1 MWIERLS
8 NRRFLALANTLLVA
22 ALILSGLLLVRDA
35 LMFLRW
41 EGKTQSNELKMTTGR
56 VERHMLDRYEPLL
69 KNNMFGFPPGT
80 LSPLSAAVDEAE
92 PVALSNGSVDL
103 KLLGAVAWAGG
114 FGYAVLSVDNAAQ
127 EIFKRGDTVPGVG
140 SLKYV
145 GIDRVVIES
154 EGEDLEFRLPDIA
167 KIEGAPPSLKRSS
180 RNSGSKKNSF
190 ARKTSDNTYII
201 DQKGVE
207 ASLANPKRM
216 LTDAR
221 LLPNIVNGKQEGFV
235 IREIKPNGLYGTLGL
250 HNGDILLRVN
260 EFDISSAETGLQA
273 FTAIQGMDRIN
284 LDIMRNGNRM
294 NLTYIIR

>member
-8 NRRFLALANTLLVA
+8 NRRFFSLANTLLVA
-22 ALILSGLLLVRDA
+22 ALLLTGMLFVRDT
-35 LMFLRW
+35 LMFLTW
-41 EGKTQSNELKMTTGR
+41 EGKTRPKELKKTTGR
-56 VERHMLDRYEPLL
+56 LERHTLDQYEQLL
-69 KNNMFGFPPGT
+69 KNNVFGFPPGT
-80 LSPLSAAVDEAE
+80 LSPLSAVVDEVE
-92 PVALSNGSVDL
+92 QVALSNGSVDL
-103 KLLGAVAWAGG
+103 ELLGAVAWAGG
-114 FGYAVLSVDNAAQ
+114 FGYAVLSVNNAEQ
-127 EIFKRGDTVPGVG
+127 EIYKRGDTVPGAG
-140 SLKYV
+140 SLKHV

-167 KIEGAPPSLKRSS
+167 KIESAPPSLKRSG
-180 RNSGSKKNSF
+180 RKSGLKKASF
-190 ARKTSDNTYII
+190 ARKTADNTYII

-235 IREIKPNGLYGTLGL
+235 IREIRPNGLYETLGL
-250 HNGDILLRVN
+250 LNGDILLRVN

-273 FTAIQGMDRIN
+273 FTALQGMDRID

>member
-8 NRRFLALANTLLVA
+8 NRRFFSLANTLLVA
-22 ALILSGLLLVRDA
+22 ALLLTGMLFVRDT
-35 LMFLRW
+35 LMFLTW
-41 EGKTQSNELKMTTGR
+41 EGKTRPKELKKTTGR
-56 VERHMLDRYEPLL
+56 LERHTLDQYEQQQ
-69 KNNMFGFPPGT
+69 
-80 LSPLSAAVDEAE
+80 
-92 PVALSNGSVDL
+92 VALSNGSVDL
-103 KLLGAVAWAGG
+103 ELLGAVAWAGG
-114 FGYAVLSVDNAAQ
+114 FGYAVLSVNNAEQ
-127 EIFKRGDTVPGVG
+127 EIYKRGDTVPGAG
-140 SLKYV
+140 SLKHV

-167 KIEGAPPSLKRSS
+167 KIESAPPSLKRSG
-180 RNSGSKKNSF
+180 RKSGLKKASF
-190 ARKTSDNTYII
+190 ARKTADNTYII

-235 IREIKPNGLYGTLGL
+235 IREIRPNGLYETLGL
-250 HNGDILLRVN
+250 LNGDILLRVN

-273 FTAIQGMDRIN
+273 FTALQGMDRID